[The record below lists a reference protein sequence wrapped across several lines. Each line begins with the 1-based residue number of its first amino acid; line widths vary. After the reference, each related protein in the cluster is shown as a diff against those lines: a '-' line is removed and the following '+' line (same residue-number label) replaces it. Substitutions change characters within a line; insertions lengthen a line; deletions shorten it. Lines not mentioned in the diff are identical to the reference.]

1 MKFFNF
7 RGKNKNEKSEIRQS
21 EELVLKGFLN
31 EDTVSEREAMNIPSV
46 SRCVNLIAHTV
57 SMIPI
62 KLYKEEFL
70 NGKRKTVEIED
81 ARCDLFN
88 LDTKKIKRF

>member
-7 RGKNKNEKSEIRQS
+7 RNKNQKQENEIRQS
-21 EELVLKGFLN
+21 DDLILKSFLN
-31 EDTVSEREAMNIPSV
+31 EDTICEREAMNIPSV

-70 NGKRKTVEIED
+70 NGKRKTVEI
-81 ARCDLFN
+81 L
-88 LDTKKIKRF
+88 